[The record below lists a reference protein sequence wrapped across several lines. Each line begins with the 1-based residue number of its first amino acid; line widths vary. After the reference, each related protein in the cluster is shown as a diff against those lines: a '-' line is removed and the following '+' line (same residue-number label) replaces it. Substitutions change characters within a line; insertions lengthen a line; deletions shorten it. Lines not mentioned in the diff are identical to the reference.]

1 MSIRQ
6 APIGSQEADPR
17 AIHTRQDLLRLL
29 ATRPDCA
36 TPALVRRLKERVE
49 DLYRTDARAS
59 RELAEAVHLLAE
71 RCGDLESLALAHRAR
86 GLGALASGSRKEAL
100 RHYEEAERLY
110 RLNGNDVER
119 ARVQRSMIDALMHL
133 GRYDEAVAIGR
144 EAQEVFGRHG
154 LTVLAAQ
161 VDANIGTVF
170 ERLDRNAESL
180 EAYDRALQTF
190 REAGEEEGVAMMEF
204 NRANVFSNL
213 SKLSAAERGYRRALR
228 YYRAEGF
235 RLREAQCLYALAYLL
250 YLRSRYSASLRLF
263 QHVKLLDE
271 ELGDLRH
278 AALCDLDQAEVL
290 LSLNA
295 WREAT
300 GMAREAGESLID
312 LGMGFEAAKAM
323 LFQGLGSVHLRYFG
337 QAEHLLAEAEA
348 RFAREGNQVF
358 RGLAYLYRAEL
369 ELHRGNPKK
378 AFDLAGEARV
388 LFEGE
393 RLMAKEAY
401 SRVLSARCLAR
412 LGRPAEARRQCHAA
426 LENLRR
432 SPSASIAYQAHHLL
446 GRLASSPRVAGR
458 HLREALRLVE
468 RLRIHVVPDELRA
481 SFGRD
486 KAEIH
491 EDLAGHILA
500 VGESRL
506 SEAFGIV
513 DLGKSRTLGDVLA
526 QSTSGIR
533 TAIRRF
539 PRDLAAEWR
548 RQLEELNGCYRRLN
562 DTEVGDRPRSAGE
575 ALRREIDEREA
586 RLAKLRRTIQ
596 LGRSSRENSSVS
608 GRRSLLRRVQSSLE
622 SDEALVEFFFL
633 GQKLQA
639 FVVLENGIQWVRD
652 IAGRDEVQ
660 EALNRWRFQVGRTQ
674 LGGDRLANHRTA
686 VARGLLDE
694 LDRLTRILWRP
705 LTASLVSARSLIIVP
720 AGPLFHVPFH
730 ALRPDGEFLVRQMAT
745 TTAASARGYL
755 AALGMRSSRRNRP
768 LIMGLERPELPAVRA
783 EVAAVGRQL
792 PGARVLLGSAARR
805 SALRRFGRDAP
816 VVHIASHAIF
826 RGDNPLLSGIE
837 LADGRLTFYD
847 LFDLRLGADLV
858 VLSGC
863 ETGAYEV
870 LEGDEVLGLARGF
883 LYAGTASLVAS
894 LWPVDDLAVASFM
907 ESFYSC
913 LERSGPRDALRQSMC
928 ALIDRGFSVHEW
940 GAFFLSG
947 KARLD
952 RGEGRIP

>member
-1 MSIRQ
+1 MNIRG
-6 APIGSQEADPR
+6 APSGSQEADP
-17 AIHTRQDLLRLL
+17 ASIHTRQDLLRIL

-49 DLYRTDARAS
+49 ELYRTDARAS
-59 RELAEAVHLLAE
+59 RELAEAVHLLAA

-86 GLGALASGSRKEAL
+86 GLAALASGSRREAL
-100 RHYEEAERLY
+100 GHYEEAERLY

-144 EAQEVFGRHG
+144 EAQEVFERHG

-161 VDANIGTVF
+161 VDANIGSVF

-180 EAYDRALQTF
+180 EAYDRALRTF

-204 NRANVFSNL
+204 NRANVYSNL
-213 SKLSAAERGYRRALR
+213 NKLSAAERGYRRALR
-228 YYRAEGF
+228 YYRSEGF

-263 QHVKLLDE
+263 QHVRRLDE

-278 AALCDLDQAEVL
+278 AALCDLDQAEIL

-295 WREAT
+295 WQEAMQMT
-300 GMAREAGESLID
+300 QEAGESLID

-323 LFQGLGSVHLRYFG
+323 LFQGLASVHLRYFG
-337 QAEHLLAEAEA
+337 QAAHLLAEAEA
-348 RFAREGNQVF
+348 RFGREGNQVF

-369 ELHRGNPKK
+369 ELNRGDPTKSL
-378 AFDLAGEARV
+378 DLASEASM
-388 LFEGE
+388 LFAGE

-401 SRVLSARCLAR
+401 SRVLSARCLER
-412 LGRPAEARRQCHAA
+412 LGRPGEARRQCHAA

-432 SPSASIAYQAHHLL
+432 SPSTSIAYQAHHLL
-446 GRLASSPRVAGR
+446 GRLANSPRAAER
-458 HLREALRLVE
+458 HLKEALRLVE
-468 RLRIHVVPDELRA
+468 RLRMHVVPDELRA

-486 KAEIH
+486 KTDIH
-491 EDLAGHILA
+491 EDLAERLLTA
-500 VGESRL
+500 GESRL

-526 QSTSGIR
+526 QSATR
-533 TAIRRF
+533 TATSRF
-539 PRDLAAEWR
+539 PRGLTAEWR
-548 RQLEELNGCYRRLN
+548 RKLEELNGCYRRLN
-562 DTEVGDRPRSAGE
+562 DMEVGDRPRSAGE
-575 ALRREIDEREA
+575 ALRREIEEREA
-586 RLAKLRRTIQ
+586 RLAKLRRTIE
-596 LGRSSRENSSVS
+596 LGRSSREDRSVS
-608 GRRSLLRRVQSSLE
+608 SRRSLLRRVQSSLD

-633 GQKLQA
+633 GRKLQA
-639 FVVLENGIQWVRD
+639 FVVHENGIRWVRD
-652 IAGRDEVQ
+652 IAGGDEVQ

-674 LGGDRLANHRTA
+674 LGGDRLTNHRAA

-694 LDRLTRILWRP
+694 LDRLTDILWKP
-705 LTASLVSARSLIIVP
+705 LTASLGSARALIIVP

-730 ALRPDGEFLVRQMAT
+730 ALRPGGEFLVRRMAT

-755 AALGMRSSRRNRP
+755 AALGTRSSRRNRP
-768 LIMGLERPELPAVRA
+768 LIIGLERPELPAVRA

-805 SALRRFGRDAP
+805 SALRRFGRGAS

-826 RGDNPLLSGIE
+826 RGDNPILSGIE

-863 ETGAYEV
+863 ETGAYDV

-894 LWPVDDLAVASFM
+894 LWPVDDVAVARFM
-907 ESFYSC
+907 ESFYSF
-913 LERSGPRDALRQSMC
+913 LERSGPREALRQSMC
-928 ALIDRGFSVHEW
+928 ELIDRGFSIHEW